1 MEEYIPIMFFCLAT
15 SISPGPNNIMLMTSG
30 LNHGAGKTL
39 PHLLGIIVGF
49 PLMVAVVG
57 LGLGAVFLT
66 YPELHLA
73 IKAIGITYLLYLAW
87 KMANSSNPNAKE
99 SLRNPLTFFQAAS
112 FQWANPK
119 AWVIAIG
126 AIATFTSPG
135 NIESQVLKVLF
146 GYITVGSLS
155 MAAWL
160 FFGVFLKSI
169 LHNKRHLY
177 YFNIST
183 AALLVLSV
191 IPMALTDF
199 GNVA

>member
-1 MEEYIPIMFFCLAT
+1 MDEFIPIMFFCLAT

-57 LGLGAVFLT
+57 LGLGALFLA
-66 YPELHLA
+66 YPAIHL
-73 IKAIGITYLLYLAW
+73 IVKVLGITYLLFLAW

-99 SLRNPLTFFQAAS
+99 SLRNPLTFLQAAS

-119 AWVIAIG
+119 AWVIASG
-126 AIATFTSPG
+126 AISTFTSPG
-135 NIESQVLKVLF
+135 NIESQVLKVLV

-160 FFGVFLKSI
+160 FLGVFLKSI
-169 LHNKRHLY
+169 LHNKRRLH
-177 YFNIST
+177 YFNISMAT
-183 AALLVLSV
+183 LLVLSV

-199 GNVA
+199 GNAA